1 MCHVDF
7 WPFIKSFHTF
17 QISPTGWWII
27 KCHFRN
33 KSQEN
38 NISICVYCNDL
49 YASTSRGSKYILS
62 IHVFDADEDHVIIL
76 SSVLLENVC
85 TRKYAFCTTITNTR
99 LWTTRKNWYLELDG
113 NNEWKV
119 EEVYIQVLTWLGY
132 QIFLTSIIVLY
143 FHLPE

>member
-7 WPFIKSFHTF
+7 WPFIKSFHSF
-17 QISPTGWWII
+17 QISPTGWII

-38 NISICVYCNDL
+38 NISICLYCNEL

-62 IHVFDADEDHVIIL
+62 IHLFDADEDHVIIL

-85 TRKYAFCTTITNTR
+85 TRKYAFCITTTNTR
-99 LWTTRKNWYLELDG
+99 LWTTRKNWSLELDR

-119 EEVYIQVLTWLGY
+119 EEVYIQVLTWLEY
-132 QIFLTSIIVLY
+132 QIFLTSNSMQVFWYRL
-143 FHLPE
+143 